1 MKFEWDTKKS
11 VANERK
17 HRISFNDAASVFG
30 EPLAITFPDPY
41 HSKEEFRFL
50 VFGVSRSNKLLVVSY
65 TERND
70 TVRIISAREATRYER
85 RIYEDG

>member
-30 EPLAITFPDPY
+30 GDYFSDPY

-50 VFGVSRSNKLLVVSY
+50 VFDVSRSNKLLVVSY